1 MVGSMIVA
9 VNDVCTPLKPDLNR
23 AASCM
28 LLLSSIAI
36 SNLSV
41 FAPFQHVATVVQTN
55 PEYGEYIIYTHAM
68 IYDAWFWTCSNVR
81 HVFLQGLEMLVWCS
95 NNWSPRTRLWMLTM
109 LMMLVL
115 DAIGYLSCR
124 FRWRCGCLQNFGKF
138 IPVTSSPVPWR
149 NLQKPPQTSFKIFV
163 TIVEC
168 LSWDIF
174 GLYMHDMHNHAYL
187 NKMQVYDM
195 YTLYT
200 HNEDLSPSLYI
211 IYVSIYRHNY
221 IHI

>member
-68 IYDAWFWTCSNVR
+68 IYDA
-81 HVFLQGLEMLVWCS
+81 
-95 NNWSPRTRLWMLTM
+95 
-109 LMMLVL
+109 
-115 DAIGYLSCR
+115 
-124 FRWRCGCLQNFGKF
+124 
-138 IPVTSSPVPWR
+138 
-149 NLQKPPQTSFKIFV
+149 
-163 TIVEC
+163 
-168 LSWDIF
+168 
-174 GLYMHDMHNHAYL
+174 
-187 NKMQVYDM
+187 
-195 YTLYT
+195 
-200 HNEDLSPSLYI
+200 
-211 IYVSIYRHNY
+211 
-221 IHI
+221 